1 MPGYMSGSKRA
12 RQTASI
18 TNRPSCGGSK
28 KGGLIPRVGRGSAMT
43 SIAMRIRGPT
53 TIPEPG
59 YVSNC
64 TTKLTTDQQ
73 RRTWDVNPGGAASG
87 GVGRMFTSPGA
98 RN

>member
-18 TNRPSCGGSK
+18 TNRPTCGGSK

-53 TIPEPG
+53 TIGSIG
-59 YVSNC
+59 YRRSC
-64 TTKLTTDQQ
+64 RGLTGDQK
-73 RRTWDVNPGGAASG
+73 RTWTLNPGGAASG

>member
-18 TNRPSCGGSK
+18 TNRPTCGGSK

-53 TIPEPG
+53 TIGSIG
-59 YVSNC
+59 Y
-64 TTKLTTDQQ
+64 
-73 RRTWDVNPGGAASG
+73 RRSCIQLPKDGIWGYNPGGAASG

>member
-18 TNRPSCGGSK
+18 TNRPTCGGSK

-53 TIPEPG
+53 TVAAPG
-59 YVSNC
+59 YVRSC
-64 TTKLTTDQQ
+64 SQLPTTSIW
-73 RRTWDVNPGGAASG
+73 RNNPGGAASG

>member
-18 TNRPSCGGSK
+18 TNLPSCGGTK

-53 TIPEPG
+53 TVPDPG
-59 YVSNC
+59 FVRSCRN
-64 TTKLTTDQQ
+64 LTPAQQ
-73 RRTWDVNPGGAASG
+73 RTWTLNPGGAASG

>member
-12 RQTASI
+12 RQSASI
-18 TNRPSCGGSK
+18 TNIANCGGSK

-43 SIAMRIRGPT
+43 SLAMRIRGPT
-53 TIPEPG
+53 TSI
-59 YVSNC
+59 Y
-64 TTKLTTDQQ
+64 Q
-73 RRTWDVNPGGAASG
+73 RSCPLNFRNNSGGAASG

>member
-18 TNRPSCGGSK
+18 TNIATCGGLK
-28 KGGLIPRVGRGSAMT
+28 KGGLIPRVGRGSSMT
-43 SIAMRIRGPT
+43 STAMRIRGPT
-53 TIPEPG
+53 TSVYVRSCTQFPG
-59 YVSNC
+59 WNN
-64 TTKLTTDQQ
+64 
-73 RRTWDVNPGGAASG
+73 NPGGAASG